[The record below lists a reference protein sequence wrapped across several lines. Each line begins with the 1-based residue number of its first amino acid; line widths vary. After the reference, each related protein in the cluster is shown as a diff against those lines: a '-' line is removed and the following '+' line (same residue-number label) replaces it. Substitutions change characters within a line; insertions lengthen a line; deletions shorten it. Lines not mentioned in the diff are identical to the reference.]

1 MNRSQ
6 SQFRKNL
13 LRIQKA
19 FFEEKAA
26 AFDLDMAFLYGSW
39 AGGYPRK
46 DSDIDVALHF
56 SPTHATDEAIFDRLT
71 DISLSFLCGQKKRS
85 TRYPFLMIS
94 ENLCCTITPLFG
106 VCLYIL
112 EIFPDTQT

>member
-56 SPTHATDEAIFDRLT
+56 SPTHATDEAIFDR
-71 DISLSFLCGQKKRS
+71 
-85 TRYPFLMIS
+85 
-94 ENLCCTITPLFG
+94 
-106 VCLYIL
+106 
-112 EIFPDTQT
+112 